1 MQRMMGRK
9 QRGLVRT
16 LNLRVSHRSRV
27 LTPDLWEKGMK
38 NEWKVRGGVWEGN
51 REGGERGNEGSC
63 REERELERRGGWVKE
78 RNREEKMIE

>member
-51 REGGERGNEGSC
+51 REGGERGNEG
-63 REERELERRGGWVKE
+63 RGEKRRKKKRTG
-78 RNREEKMIE
+78 EKRKRG